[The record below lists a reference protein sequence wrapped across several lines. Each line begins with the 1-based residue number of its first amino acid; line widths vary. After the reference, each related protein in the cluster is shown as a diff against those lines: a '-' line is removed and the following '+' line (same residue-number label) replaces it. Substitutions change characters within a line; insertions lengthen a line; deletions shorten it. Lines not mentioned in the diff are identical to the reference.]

1 MKRTDDYELRHWLE
15 NQGRQM
21 DLNEKIRIY
30 LEQSHLSQSTL
41 ERHVLLM
48 LSAKKLDPDCIEEGQ
63 RIQIILNFIKTWPK
77 WDGRVTSIHDVFHD
91 LCSWLQCKALYCIPE
106 FQDGILDTLNQH
118 EGWDREYIKMRIRR
132 GQHLADRW
140 YMKKPGTY
148 FYVISQLETKEDEIL
163 KLPIRVDWTTN
174 FGEVIEK
181 ERQRRDTERMEI
193 AYAKTQTLEEAKMLK
208 DYYVSKMKP
217 TEQDCM
223 FDIAVTA
230 VDESR
235 LAKGILRGRDLR

>member
-1 MKRTDDYELRHWLE
+1 
-15 NQGRQM
+15 
-21 DLNEKIRIY
+21 
-30 LEQSHLSQSTL
+30 
-41 ERHVLLM
+41 
-48 LSAKKLDPDCIEEGQ
+48 
-63 RIQIILNFIKTWPK
+63 
-77 WDGRVTSIHDVFHD
+77 
-91 LCSWLQCKALYCIPE
+91 
-106 FQDGILDTLNQH
+106 
-118 EGWDREYIKMRIRR
+118 
-132 GQHLADRW
+132 
-140 YMKKPGTY
+140 MKKPGTY